1 MNIYLLLKVIH
12 ILSATVMVGTGFG
25 TAFYLFWV
33 NRSGSIAAQA
43 VVSRWVAIADW
54 CFTTPAVIIQ
64 PLSGLAMMHLA
75 GWTFDMAWIYWTLI
89 LYGLAGACWLPVVWL
104 QLKMRDMA
112 NQAYREGKDSL
123 PEAYHRYQRY
133 WEWLGYPAFLAMM
146 VVYFLMVM
154 KPM

>member
-1 MNIYLLLKVIH
+1 MSLYLLIKVIH

-33 NRSGSIAAQA
+33 NRSGNIAAQA

-89 LYGLAGACWLPVVWL
+89 LYSLAGACWLPVVWL

-112 NQAYREGKDSL
+112 NQAHREGKDRL
-123 PEAYHRYQRY
+123 PETYRCYQRY

-146 VVYFLMVM
+146 AVYFLMVI